1 VQATEALRLSRER
14 LDAGAGTQLD
24 VLNAQV
30 SLLQAQTTE
39 LEARYRYILALAEYN
54 RVLSLDT
61 VYADTYDDPML
72 TARDRRRNDLLNSAP
87 NPNPGVLNGVMPKKN
102 ETLPGRPKK
111 EKKPKKPAPAP
122 TPADAKK
129 SVKKR

>member
-1 VQATEALRLSRER
+1 LRLSRER

-30 SLLQAQTTE
+30 SLLEAQTTE
-39 LEARYRYILALAEYN
+39 LEGRYRYITALAEYN

-72 TARDRRRNDLLNSAP
+72 TAKERTRNDLLNSTA
-87 NPNPGVLNGVMPKKN
+87 NPNPGVLNGAMPNKRD
-102 ETLPGRPKK
+102 TLRA
-111 EKKPKKPAPAP
+111 KKPKPQPVTP
-122 TPADAKK
+122 TDG
-129 SVKKR
+129 KRTGNR

>member
-1 VQATEALRLSRER
+1 
-14 LDAGAGTQLD
+14 LD

-39 LEARYRYILALAEYN
+39 LEGRFRYITALAEYN

-72 TARDRRRNDLLNSAP
+72 TTKERTRNDLLNSTD
-87 NPNPGVLNGVMPKKN
+87 NPNPGVLNGAMPNKRD
-102 ETLPGRPKK
+102 TLPVRKA
-111 EKKPKKPAPAP
+111 KPVP
-122 TPADAKK
+122 TPTTGKR
-129 SVKKR
+129 SVNR